1 MFTNKKGRIRNGAN
15 DWKSFNLREYLSD
28 GASKTDLYIFPLVVQ
43 KKAKTYNHSQGKKKC
58 KQHEVGKAHRHKL
71 KKGF

>member
-43 KKAKTYNHSQGKKKC
+43 KKP
-58 KQHEVGKAHRHKL
+58 KL
-71 KKGF
+71 ITIVKERKNANNMR

>member
-43 KKAKTYNHSQGKKKC
+43 KKP
-58 KQHEVGKAHRHKL
+58 KL
-71 KKGF
+71 ITIVRERKNANNMR

>member
-28 GASKTDLYIFPLVVQ
+28 EASKTDLYIFPFVVQ
-43 KKAKTYNHSQGKKKC
+43 KKP
-58 KQHEVGKAHRHKL
+58 KL
-71 KKGF
+71 ITIVRERKNANNMR

>member
-28 GASKTDLYIFPLVVQ
+28 GASKTDLYIFPFVVQ
-43 KKAKTYNHSQGKKKC
+43 KKP
-58 KQHEVGKAHRHKL
+58 KL
-71 KKGF
+71 ITIVRERKNANNMR